1 MIDWSDLI
9 WIVFGWQSA
18 GRLLCKYT
26 LFSSR
31 LSKLL
36 LDFISIQ
43 NPFFQLRN
51 FMLFTNLI
59 SYFFLLLLKCI
70 MLTYL
75 RLELSRIIYL
85 WIWIFR
91 FKAKLLNNIIF
102 ISKFENWLVFNLFWV
117 LFIST
122 KKQTCLCLFFYFI
135 DT

>member
-18 GRLLCKYT
+18 ERLWFKYT

-51 FMLFTNLI
+51 FGLFTNWI

-75 RLELSRIIYL
+75 RLEPSRIIYL
-85 WIWIFR
+85 WIWISR
-91 FKAKLLNNIIF
+91 VKAKLLNSIIF
-102 ISKFENWLVFNLFWV
+102 ISKFENWLVLNLFWV

-122 KKQTCLCLFFYFI
+122 KKQTFLRLSFYFI
-135 DT
+135 DA